1 MMKMLDRKQG
11 EAEKGNFAVFF
22 WVRVVAGLVVAV
34 AVIWITATVLNFVGR
49 IGTGHE
55 GQATASGDSHGKTAE
70 ASHPATDLHPG
81 QAEEPVEE
89 ESGHRSAES
98 AESPAADDEGVSTHE
113 TERPA
118 TVAKT
123 AGHGVAVHGAAAVS
137 EKTAE
142 MPRVKGVA
150 FLDAMIKPMELE
162 LKKRAWGWRPNDIIE
177 FTDNVNNFQLGVLEA
192 TRRASTRL
200 AERISRT
207 GTTNTLDEN
216 LERAMN
222 DFMIAPDSFMLP
234 SAESKYGEG
243 LKELRAYQ
251 ARLLSGEADF
261 YTRADNLIPLLVAFA
276 DLLGSC
282 DDNLVKAT
290 EKNGQPVST
299 FAADNY
305 FYYAKGVAST
315 ILPILEAVAED
326 FEETLTTRRATDVL
340 LHAIHACHEA
350 SGIEPLVVLESDLD
364 SIFANHRTN
373 MAAHISHARFYLDVL
388 AATLST

>member
-11 EAEKGNFAVFF
+11 EAEKSNFAVFF
-22 WVRVVAGLVVAV
+22 WVRVAAGLVVAV

-55 GQATASGDSHGKTAE
+55 RPATASSDIHQKTSPDTPPAPAAASVDEETGIREAE
-70 ASHPATDLHPG
+70 P
-81 QAEEPVEE
+81 
-89 ESGHRSAES
+89 AES
-98 AESPAADDEGVSTHE
+98 AAVNE
-113 TERPA
+113 TEHPA
-118 TVAKT
+118 TVARSVE
-123 AGHGVAVHGAAAVS
+123 HGVAVHGAAAVS
-137 EKTAE
+137 EKTVE

-150 FLDAMIKPMELE
+150 FLDAMIKPMEFE

-177 FTDNVNNFQLGVLEA
+177 FTDNVNTFQLGVLEA
-192 TRRASTRL
+192 TRRAATRL

-243 LKELRAYQ
+243 LKELRAYRE
-251 ARLLSGEADF
+251 RLLSGDADF

-305 FYYAKGVAST
+305 FYYAKGVASA
-315 ILPILEAVAED
+315 ILPVLEAVAED
-326 FEETLTTRRATDVL
+326 FEETLITRRATDVL

-350 SGIEPLVVLESDLD
+350 SRIEPLIVLESDLD